1 MKTPVRVT
9 GIGVVRVPG
18 GGVGEP
24 VGRPVGLPAAL
35 ASLARSAQPVR
46 LVHPIEEVAV
56 LAAYEALTSAGVAM
70 PVGGED
76 IGVALGVEEGID
88 GLKAEYYRGLLRD
101 GPLGASPIVFPF
113 TTPNTVAARISILL
127 DLRGEN
133 FTLCGGSVSGAQAIG
148 VALAAVREARSRA
161 MLAGGATSVGREFLD
176 ALARTG
182 RPDDGQVGSGA
193 CLFLLEPSTA
203 STGGGAGELLGY
215 AEGFG
220 PEDIRDAVQ
229 ACLEDAGISADQ
241 VQTVRV
247 ASAGDARALL
257 EALHGI
263 AAGAAVVRCP
273 APHLYAASF
282 PLAVAE
288 ALQAAGA
295 IPDPVLVVGTDCLAG
310 ASAALVRGKA
320 PR

>member
-1 MKTPVRVT
+1 MKAPVRVA
-9 GIGVVRVPG
+9 GVGVVCVSG
-18 GGVGEP
+18 GGAGECERLA
-24 VGRPVGLPAAL
+24 GRLPAVL
-35 ASLARSAQPVR
+35 ATLAGSGPPVR

-56 LAAYEALTSAGVAM
+56 LAAHDALAAAGVTM

-76 IGVALGVEEGID
+76 IGIALGVEEGID
-88 GLKAEYYRGLLRD
+88 GLKAEYYRGILKD

-133 FTLCGGSVSGAQAIG
+133 LTLCGGSLSGAQAIG
-148 VALAAVREARSRA
+148 LALAAVRETRSRA
-161 MLAGGATSVGREFLD
+161 MLAGGATSVGQEFLD
-176 ALARTG
+176 ALTRTG
-182 RPDDGQVGSGA
+182 RPDGGQVESGA
-193 CLFLLEPSTA
+193 CLFLLEPLTS

-220 PEDIRDAVQ
+220 REDVRDAVQ
-229 ACLEDAGISADQ
+229 ACLEDAGIPADR
-241 VQTVRV
+241 VKTVLV

-257 EALHGI
+257 ATLHRI
-263 AAGAAVVRCP
+263 AAGATIVRSSG
-273 APHLYAASF
+273 AHLFAASF

-288 ALQAAGA
+288 AVQAAGA
-295 IPDPVLVVGTDCLAG
+295 IPVPVLVVGVDCLTG
-310 ASAALVRGKA
+310 ASAALVRGRA